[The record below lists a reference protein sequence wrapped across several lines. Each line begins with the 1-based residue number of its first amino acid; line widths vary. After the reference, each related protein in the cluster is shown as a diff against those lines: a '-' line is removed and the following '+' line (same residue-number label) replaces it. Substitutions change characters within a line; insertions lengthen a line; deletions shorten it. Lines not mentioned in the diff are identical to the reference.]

1 VQAKRASYSTFR
13 SCLELQEQCLAIGF
27 NVDIAQITTGPLY
40 GQINVNSLSGTA
52 LVHIET
58 NQGLLFYGNP
68 PPGTINVAIEHSKQ
82 LDLHR
87 VQGSVLTQTSLSGF
101 NARKTQTYFSV
112 TPGSRLSVAIFPT
125 DIMLSTMHQLH
136 GGQGTD
142 ILLNQ
147 NLKRISPKRFDHI
160 LSSTRQRTTGTFQT
174 SDIAMHR
181 HDYILSILDALG
193 SGHSTTSTS
202 NERKTNNI
210 QLVEQFVQTCFKEG
224 CTNPL
229 TINDLTT
236 KLFSSKTVLSKSIRE
251 STGLS
256 PMTFLRNVRL
266 EQVRSQLIR
275 GDSSTSIISVAQKY
289 GFPSRGHFSRYYREL
304 FGELPSETV
313 ARSIYF

>member
-1 VQAKRASYSTFR
+1 MQAKRASHSIFR

-27 NVDIAQITTGPLY
+27 NVDIAQITSGPLY

-58 NQGLLFYGNP
+58 NQGLLVYGNP
-68 PPGTINVAIEHSKQ
+68 PTGTINVAIEHSKQ

-112 TPGSRLSVAIFPT
+112 TPGSRLSVAIFPAN
-125 DIMLSTMHQLH
+125 IMLSTMHQLH
-136 GGQGTD
+136 GEQGTD

-147 NLKRISPKRFDHI
+147 NLKRISPKQFDHI
-160 LSSTRQRTTGTFQT
+160 LSSTRQRVTGTFKT
-174 SDIAMHR
+174 SDTAMHQ
-181 HDYILSILDALG
+181 HDYILSILNALG
-193 SGHSTTSTS
+193 SSHSTAS

-210 QLVEQFVQTCFKEG
+210 PLVEQFVRTCFEEG

-236 KLFSSKTVLSKSIRE
+236 KLFSSKTVLSQSIKE

-304 FGELPSETV
+304 FGELPSETA
-313 ARSIYF
+313 ARSKYF